1 LETGARSR
9 GEQGGG
15 GELTPNMRTHIHTRW
30 KSQVIS
36 AVDVVGPTTNITQF
50 PHAHP
55 SGFGGSLDPLLLIN
69 QLSLSLESES
79 S

>member
-1 LETGARSR
+1 VRDLEGSKAEATSSHQTCA
-9 GEQGGG
+9 
-15 GELTPNMRTHIHTRW
+15 LTSAHRW

-36 AVDVVGPTTNITQF
+36 AADVVGPTANITQF
-50 PHAHP
+50 PHAHL
-55 SGFGGSLDPLLLIN
+55 SGSGGSRDPLLLLN